1 MTVPMSEALLIEE
14 AGDRAAGRL
23 LQLLTLVML
32 SFDEGEAR
40 ARALML
46 AQPERII
53 DPVASACFAEARGL
67 LMRAGG
73 SRGER
78 RVNLFAALF
87 ALDVAARAE
96 PECYAA
102 THRAIRALGFA
113 ALDEAVARE
122 LAGARSDSDAAEAE
136 PLASEPSGN

>member
-73 SRGER
+73 SSGER
-78 RVNLFAALF
+78 RVELFAALF
-87 ALDVAARAE
+87 ALDIAARAE

-102 THRAIRALGFA
+102 THHAIRALGLA
-113 ALDEAVARE
+113 ALDETVACE
-122 LAGARSDSDAAEAE
+122 LAVVGSNPAHAE
-136 PLASEPSGN
+136 PYARFVG